1 LVSIDDHAAV
11 AASGDCLLAGSGER
25 LIVCAKRR
33 LLAAAPRIP
42 AVTASQRDI
51 QAAG

>member
-1 LVSIDDHAAV
+1 LVSIDYDAV
-11 AASGDCLLAGSGER
+11 VVANGDCLLTGSGER

-33 LLAAAPRIP
+33 LLAAVPRIP

-51 QAAG
+51 QAAE